1 MAKLPAVFLTG
12 NVGMFPPVSTEQ
24 PSQDDPSLTS
34 VASSTKRTA
43 ARFLFGSFRKIGY
56 LGLNLLLLLH
66 LVAIISAPLTIGP
79 SSATSRRI
87 WDFFSPYLQ
96 TLYLNHGF
104 HYFAP
109 EPGSSNLVSWTVTR
123 DDGSTLS
130 GRFPN
135 FDITPRLL
143 YHRHFM
149 LSEVLGNSD
158 PQLQPAIARGFA
170 RNLLREHNAKQV
182 SLSTIRH
189 ELSSMVR
196 VRVGGQLTDPDLYTE
211 QPLGSFAR
219 EDFQ

>member
-1 MAKLPAVFLTG
+1 ML
-12 NVGMFPPVSTEQ
+12 PPVSAKQ
-24 PSQDDPSLTS
+24 PSQHDRFLTS
-34 VASSTKRTA
+34 AASSEPTA
-43 ARFLFGSFRKIGY
+43 ARSLFGLFRKIGY

-87 WDFFSPYLQ
+87 WDSFSPYLQ
-96 TLYLNHGF
+96 VLYLNHGF

-123 DDGSTLS
+123 DDGSTLA

-135 FDITPRLL
+135 FEMTPRLL

-158 PQLQPAIARGFA
+158 PQLQSEIARGSA
-170 RNLLREHNAKQV
+170 RNLLREHNAAQV

-189 ELSSMVR
+189 DLSSMVR
-196 VRVGGQLTDPDLYTE
+196 VRVGGQLTDSDLYTE
-211 QPLGSFAR
+211 QPLGSFTR
-219 EDFQ
+219 KDFQ

>member
-1 MAKLPAVFLTG
+1 MEQRAG
-12 NVGMFPPVSTEQ
+12 RFPFGFFR
-24 PSQDDPSLTS
+24 
-34 VASSTKRTA
+34 RT
-43 ARFLFGSFRKIGY
+43 GY
-56 LGLNLLLLLH
+56 LCLNVLLLLH

-79 SSATSRRI
+79 SSPTSRRI
-87 WDFFSPYLQ
+87 WELLSPYLQ
-96 TLYLNHGF
+96 ALYLNHGF

-123 DDGSTLS
+123 DDGSTLT

-135 FDITPRLL
+135 FEIIPRLL

-158 PQLQPAIARGFA
+158 PQLQPEIARGFA
-170 RNLLREHNAKQV
+170 RNLLREHNAAQV

-211 QPLGSFAR
+211 QPLGSFTR

>member
-1 MAKLPAVFLTG
+1 ML
-12 NVGMFPPVSTEQ
+12 PPVSAEQ
-24 PSQDDPSLTS
+24 PSQHDRFLTS
-34 VASSTKRTA
+34 AASSEPTA
-43 ARFLFGSFRKIGY
+43 ARSLFGLFRKIGY

-87 WDFFSPYLQ
+87 WDLFSPYLQ
-96 TLYLNHGF
+96 VLYLNHGF

-123 DDGSTLS
+123 DDGSTLT

-135 FDITPRLL
+135 FEMTPRLL

-158 PQLQPAIARGFA
+158 PQLQSEIARGFA
-170 RNLLREHNAKQV
+170 RNLLREHNAAQV

-189 ELSSMVR
+189 DLSSMVR

-211 QPLGSFAR
+211 QPLGSFTR
-219 EDFQ
+219 KDFQ